1 MFLYDWQN
9 IVSFT
14 PLGNDK
20 QIRLKSCAEEAIF
33 CEMLTDV

>member
-1 MFLYDWQN
+1 MSLHDWKN

-20 QIRLKSCAEEAIF
+20 QIRLKSYVEEAIF